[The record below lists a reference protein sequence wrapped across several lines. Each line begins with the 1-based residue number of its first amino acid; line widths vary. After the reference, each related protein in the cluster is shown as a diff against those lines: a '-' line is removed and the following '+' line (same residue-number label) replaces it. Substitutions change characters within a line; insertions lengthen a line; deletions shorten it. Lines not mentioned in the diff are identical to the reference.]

1 MGSNQHGEFGLG
13 SGRSSSSSRRGK
25 KTSSEKPKKPQ
36 RGLGVAQLEKI
47 RIQSQLMDNYNMQT
61 LHPSFHSN
69 LIMEENMRQTLN
81 FPSSPPSSSFS
92 SSSSSAFGIHPNLSV
107 LYEETGSADYR
118 FGDPYSCTSARF
130 LPPDSISNHSYPNH
144 LRSVALPLFEDSV
157 EKRIRPNNCY
167 SAASYSHI
175 SDSSDSQE
183 LDLELRLSLK

>member
-61 LHPSFHSN
+61 LHPSFHNN

-92 SSSSSAFGIHPNLSV
+92 SSSSSAFGIHPNLS
-107 LYEETGSADYR
+107 TGSADYR

-130 LPPDSISNHSYPNH
+130 LPPDSISSHSYPNH

-157 EKRIRPNNCY
+157 EKRIRQNNCY

>member
-47 RIQSQLMDNYNMQT
+47 RIQSQLIDNYNMQT

-107 LYEETGSADYR
+107 
-118 FGDPYSCTSARF
+118 GDFVSIYNREAF
-130 LPPDSISNHSYPNH
+130 LPPDSINSHSYPNH
-144 LRSVALPLFEDSV
+144 LGSVALPLLEDSM
-157 EKRIRPNNCY
+157 EKRIRQNNCY